1 MFWGPLGVSAICL
14 IPQGDVEEDE
24 AVPDSEQ
31 DIKPRFHKSRT
42 VTLPHEAER
51 PDGSEDAEDD
61 DDDDALSD
69 WNLSEWPGLWY
80 EVGSRGQQA
89 LGSLSEGGSLCRAN
103 HKDSNHDLGSQGLQK
118 GGLVA
123 CPMCLPE
130 PRLPPRFPLPPQ
142 GSARRLHWMSWPT
155 SSGRN
160 CCPTCSPC
168 SRTSSSTLSGWSR
181 SQASWC
187 WVPLLRVSDS
197 PA

>member
-1 MFWGPLGVSAICL
+1 M
-14 IPQGDVEEDE
+14 
-24 AVPDSEQ
+24 
-31 DIKPRFHKSRT
+31 
-42 VTLPHEAER
+42 TLPHEAER

-69 WNLSEWPGLWY
+69 WNLSEWPGLRY

-130 PRLPPRFPLPPQ
+130 PRP
-142 GSARRLHWMSWPT
+142 
-155 SSGRN
+155 
-160 CCPTCSPC
+160 
-168 SRTSSSTLSGWSR
+168 
-181 SQASWC
+181 AS
-187 WVPLLRVSDS
+187 LISS
-197 PA
+197 PAPGKCSAAVYLSEDLSDLVTNPAERPQVSLESVCLQ